1 MDTLTPSGD
10 PMTHLI
16 LDGRDL
22 DTWQRH
28 HSGGLLIPADKRPT
42 VLQADRERAER
53 EVLRLAREHASGLFV
68 LFAPVA
74 IGKRVPEASHVNL
87 RGEVLRSVHVARL
100 LPILQADDESD
111 IPF

>member
-1 MDTLTPSGD
+1 
-10 PMTHLI
+10 MTHLI